1 MTAAMAMRVL
11 PRARLHETTVENVE
25 YDHDLIV
32 PHPKKGSVRV
42 GVVIS

>member
-1 MTAAMAMRVL
+1 MTAAMALRVL
-11 PRARLHETTVENVE
+11 PKAQLRDTTIEDVR

-32 PHPKKGSVRV
+32 PHTKKGSVRV